1 MTDLSE
7 RDAREVSGWLARLN
21 TGGLLYGTIVCAAS
35 LTLGAGQGETEAS
48 LVQAM
53 TATLLIYWLAHV
65 YTATVGDRHSGEHT
79 VLRTRVAAAARR
91 EATILIGG
99 LPALLTELSLA
110 LAGVTLWVSVL
121 VSICVAI
128 VVLIVDGV
136 LAGLHAGVTGW
147 RLAAEG
153 AGAAVFG
160 IVIAI
165 LLVYLHTH

>member
-1 MTDLSE
+1 MTGLPE
-7 RDAREVSGWLARLN
+7 RDAREVPGWLARLN
-21 TGGLLYGTIVCAAS
+21 TGGLLYGTIVCAAA

-48 LVQAM
+48 LIEAM

-65 YTATVGDRHSGEHT
+65 YTAIVSDRRPGENT
-79 VLRTRVAAAARR
+79 VLRVRVAVAARR
-91 EATILIGG
+91 EATILVGG

-110 LAGVTLWVSVL
+110 LAGISLWISVL
-121 VSICVAI
+121 TSVCVAI
-128 VVLIVDGV
+128 VMLIADGV

-147 RLAAEG
+147 RLVAEG

-160 IVIAI
+160 VVIAI